1 MRTCGSCWGFS
12 FACRS
17 SRSPHNCNRTRR
29 RSHTAVLGP
38 TELRLA
44 VVSPFLDRQ
53 HGTERCIVEQLERLA
68 PRNDLEIHVYAQRV
82 EDLRGVTRD
91 RNASSPGAILWHKV
105 PAIPGPH
112 LLADLWWFLA
122 NHLQRFWDSRIH
134 GLKFDVL
141 YSPGINAFDADVI
154 AVHIVFHEFYRRIR
168 SHLKLAGS
176 SKASWPVLI
185 HRRLYYRLIMALERM
200 VYPRPETRLV
210 AVSQLV
216 SRHLQ
221 EFFGRSDATVIPNA
235 VDTDRFT
242 PQVRAQR
249 REIARATLHLSP
261 EMFVLLMVGNDW
273 AKKGL
278 ETLAHCLAECRDLPI
293 TLLVVGRDDPGIFLP
308 LLDRLAVR
316 DRVKFHPSTNKVE
329 NFYAAADLYASPA
342 LEDSFAM
349 PPLECMAC
357 GLPVITSVNNGG
369 SQSITDG
376 LDGFVLVD
384 PLDTAVLSALVRRLF
399 EHPELR
405 SRVGENAART
415 AQSYTWDSNARDIWD
430 VLMSAVT
437 EKGVGT
443 AKKENPSV
451 K

>member
-1 MRTCGSCWGFS
+1 MVRG
-12 FACRS
+12 R
-17 SRSPHNCNRTRR
+17 
-29 RSHTAVLGP
+29 

-53 HGTERCIVEQLERLA
+53 HGTERCIIEQLERLA
-68 PRNDLEIHVYAQRV
+68 RRNDVEIHVYAQRV
-82 EDLRGVTRD
+82 EDLRGATRD
-91 RNASSPGAILWHKV
+91 RKTISSAGILWHKV
-105 PAIPGPH
+105 PAIRGPH
-112 LLADLWWFLA
+112 LFAYLWWFLA
-122 NHLQRFWDSRIH
+122 NHLQRFWDSRIR

-141 YSPGINAFDADVI
+141 YSPGINVIDADVI

-168 SHLKLAGS
+168 SRLKLAGS
-176 SKASWPVLI
+176 SKTTWPVLI
-185 HRRLYYRLIMALERM
+185 HRRLYYRLIMALERL
-200 VYPRPETRLV
+200 VYPRRETRLV

-216 SRHLQ
+216 SRHLE
-221 EFFGRSDATVIPNA
+221 EFFGRSDARVIPNA

-242 PQVRAQR
+242 PQVRTQR
-249 REIARATLHLSP
+249 REIARSRLRLSP
-261 EMFVLLMVGNDW
+261 EIFVLLMVGNDW

-278 ETLAHCLAECRDLPI
+278 EALSHCLAECRDLPI

-316 DRVKFHPSTNKVE
+316 DRVKFHPPTDEVE
-329 NFYAAADLYASPA
+329 DFYAAADLYASPA

-384 PLDTAVLSALVRRLF
+384 PLDTAALSALVRRLF

-415 AQSYTWDSNARDIWD
+415 AQSYTWDRNAREIWD
-430 VLMSAVT
+430 VLTLAFT
-437 EKGVGT
+437 EKGVE
-443 AKKENPSV
+443 AAIKESPSV
-451 K
+451 KQP

>member
-1 MRTCGSCWGFS
+1 M
-12 FACRS
+12 
-17 SRSPHNCNRTRR
+17 
-29 RSHTAVLGP
+29 
-38 TELRLA
+38 
-44 VVSPFLDRQ
+44 VSPFLDRQ

-68 PRNDLEIHVYAQRV
+68 PRNDVEIHVYSQRV

-91 RNASSPGAILWHKV
+91 RKTISSARILWHKV

-112 LLADLWWFLA
+112 LFAYLWWFLA
-122 NHLQRFWDSRIH
+122 NHLQRFWDSRIR

-141 YSPGINAFDADVI
+141 YSPGINAFGADVI

-168 SHLKLAGS
+168 SRLQLAGS

-185 HRRLYYRLIMALERM
+185 HRRLYYRLIMGLERL

-216 SRHLQ
+216 SRHLE
-221 EFFGRSDATVIPNA
+221 EFFGRSDASVIPNA

-249 REIARATLHLSP
+249 REIARAKLRLSP
-261 EMFVLLMVGNDW
+261 ETFVLLMVGNDW
-273 AKKGL
+273 AKKGF
-278 ETLAHCLAECRDLPI
+278 EALAHCLADCRDLPF

-316 DRVKFHPSTNKVE
+316 NCVKFHPPTNEVE
-329 NFYAAADLYASPA
+329 EFYAAADLYASPA

-349 PPLECMAC
+349 PPLEAMAC

-384 PLDTAVLSALVRRLF
+384 PLDTAALSALVRRLF

-405 SRVGENAART
+405 LRVGENAAGT
-415 AQSYTWDSNARDIWD
+415 AQSYTWDRNARDIWD
-430 VLMSAVT
+430 VLMLAFT
-437 EKGVGT
+437 EKGGT
-443 AKKENPSV
+443 ARKESPSV
-451 K
+451 KQP